1 MSQEQTTTQPAEKE
15 IRGKISVSYSAGII
29 TFHLLPLL
37 LIWTG
42 ATLFDWIVCFSL
54 YFIRMFFVTAAYH
67 RYFSHRTF
75 RTSRIFQFFLAFM
88 AETSVQ
94 RGVLWWAAHHR
105 SHHKHSDTPQ
115 DPHSAKIYGFW
126 YSHIGWIMS
135 RDFDETN
142 FKVIGD
148 FAKFPEI
155 RWIDKNH
162 FLPPI
167 TLGVMVF
174 LLGGLVNGGG
184 TLEGLFTQ
192 GWSTLVAGFFLST
205 VLLFHGTFSINSLMH
220 KIGRQR
226 YKTGDES
233 RNSLWLALVTLG
245 EGWHNNHHYY
255 QSTVRQGF
263 FWWEIDI
270 TFYVLKVMS
279 WLGLVWE
286 LKGVP
291 HKVKYAHLEN
301 QNQDLVTH

>member
-1 MSQEQTTTQPAEKE
+1 MSQEHTTAQPVEKE
-15 IRGKISVSYSAGII
+15 KRGKISLSYSAGII
-29 TFHLLPLL
+29 TIHLLPLL

-42 ATLFDWIVCFSL
+42 ATLFDWILCISL
-54 YFIRMFFVTAAYH
+54 YFVRMFFVTGVYH
-67 RYFSHRTF
+67 RYFSHRTYK
-75 RTSRIFQFFLAFM
+75 TSRVFQFILAFM

-105 SHHKHSDTPQ
+105 HHHKHSDTPQ

-126 YSHIGWIMS
+126 YSHLGWIMS
-135 RDFDETN
+135 REFDHTN
-142 FKVIGD
+142 FKVVGD

-162 FLPPI
+162 LLPVV
-167 TLGVMVF
+167 TLAIFVIVS
-174 LLGGLVNGGG
+174 GGLVNGGG
-184 TLEGLFTQ
+184 SLEGLLTQ
-192 GWSTLVAGFFLST
+192 GWSTLLAGFFLST
-205 VLLFHGTFSINSLMH
+205 VLLYHGTFSINSLMH
-220 KIGRQR
+220 KIGTQR

-245 EGWHNNHHYY
+245 EGWHNNHHYF

-270 TFYVLKVMS
+270 TYYVLRVMS
-279 WLGLVWE
+279 WLGLVWD

-291 HKVKYAHLEN
+291 HKVKYAHVTEQHN
-301 QNQDLVTH
+301 SLVNH